1 MRLAGRFGEA
11 QVPELLSACGGPE
24 PVQVDLSELVSA
36 DVAGL
41 DALQRVRA
49 GGATLVGVP
58 GYIQMRLDGTGNSGA
73 RRSGQAR

>member
-11 QVPELLSACGGPE
+11 QVPELLSACSE
-24 PVQVDLSELVSA
+24 PGSVQVDLSDLVSA

-49 GGATLVGVP
+49 HGAALVGVP
-58 GYIQMRLDGTGNSGA
+58 GYIQMRLDAAGSAGSRG
-73 RRSGQAR
+73 SQAR